1 MPKVTLRTK
10 PITKGRSTY
19 YLDHYPP
26 LINPKTGK
34 SQRREYLKL
43 YVFDN
48 PKTDADRL
56 HNRET
61 KKLLEHIRATRQI
74 DVQNQEFGFL
84 SDEQKNAN
92 FIDFYRSFAVKKSGS
107 NSDNWYM
114 SLRYLISFSSHNL
127 RFSDLTEW
135 FCEDY
140 KDYLLSGPSINQRGK
155 KIISNT
161 AMAYFAKF
169 RSIIKKAYK
178 RKLIKVD
185 LYELVAPIKEEET
198 SREFL
203 TIEEFQKLAETE
215 APSDLFKRAA
225 LFSGLTGLRFSDVTA
240 LTWSTARG
248 TEDNYYLQFKQ
259 EKTNGAEVLPIS
271 NQAYEFLGERGEPQ
285 QRIFAGLTYSQVR
298 WYLAKWLVKA
308 GIDKNITFHSFRHT
322 YATLQL
328 EAGTD
333 IYTVSKMLGHKHV
346 KTTQRYTKVVDRM
359 KKDATKRITLKMP
372 NQ

>member
-1 MPKVTLRTK
+1 MSKVTLRSK
-10 PITKGRSTY
+10 QGTKGRSSY
-19 YLDHYPP
+19 FLDHYPP
-26 LINPKTGK
+26 LINPDNGK
-34 SQRREYLKL
+34 PQRKEYLKIFT
-43 YVFDN
+43 FDN

-61 KKLLEHIRATRQI
+61 KKLLEHIRASRQI

-84 SDEQKNAN
+84 SDEQKNGS

-114 SLRYLISFSSHNL
+114 SLRYLISFASHNL
-127 RFSDLTEW
+127 RYSDLTEW

-155 KIISNT
+155 KIIHNT

-169 RSIIKKAYK
+169 RSVLKKAYQ
-178 RKLIKVD
+178 RKMIKD
-185 LYELVAPIKEEET
+185 NLYEFVPPIKEQET
-198 SREFL
+198 NREFL

-225 LFSGLTGLRFSDVTA
+225 LFSGLTGLRFSDVTTLLWNQA
-240 LTWSTARG
+240 WG
-248 TEDNYYLQFKQ
+248 TEENYYLQFRQ
-259 EKTNGAEVLPIS
+259 EKTNGAEVLPIAD
-271 NQAYEFLGERGEPQ
+271 QAYELLGERGEPRQ
-285 QRIFAGLTYSQVR
+285 KVFAGLTYSQVR
-298 WYLAKWLVKA
+298 WYLSKWLAKA
-308 GIDKNITFHSFRHT
+308 GIEKNITFHSFRHT

-346 KTTQRYTKVVDRM
+346 KTTQRYTKVVDKT
-359 KKDATKRITLKMP
+359 KKAATKKITLKL
-372 NQ
+372 